1 MCGINRLR
9 VVPFRSRLL
18 INGMVNI
25 RFSVLLGALA
35 VSGLAGC
42 AQLDRGSDDEPPEL
56 ILPEGFRSEVL
67 YNPMKMDSSSWVS
80 LATDGKGGLFASD
93 QYGALY
99 HVSIPPIGSDPEET
113 EVTKLDLE
121 LGHAQGLLWAFN
133 SLYVVVNSEEGVS
146 GRSSGLYRVTDSD
159 GDAVLDSVHALTQFE
174 GWGEHG
180 PHGVVLGPDGAS
192 LYLVAGNHTELPET
206 YDPVVP
212 PVWQTD
218 QLLPSLRDP
227 RGHAADRQ
235 PPGGWVV
242 RTDSLASKLELIS
255 VGYRNAYDLAFS
267 ADGELFTF
275 DSDMEWDLGMPW
287 YRPIR
292 VLHVTSGSEFGWR
305 TGSGKWA
312 EYYPDN
318 LPAVAE
324 IGQGSP
330 TGVVSGKDAAFP
342 RKYRQGLFIFDWS
355 FGTIYHV
362 TLKAR
367 GGTYTGTVEEFLSG
381 VPLPVTD
388 GVIGDDGAL
397 YFATGGRR
405 LNSFLFRV
413 YHDPPIDAADGSVLP
428 LSSQQM
434 HRRSLE
440 ALHVEEQSTDALS
453 IAWPYL
459 NHGDRFVRYA
469 ARIAVEHQ
477 ALELWQSDALHEQ
490 HPIRRIHA
498 AVALARHADPSLGPR
513 ILQGLLSIN
522 AVQLSRD
529 QELDLLR
536 AIGLVIIRMGPPEG
550 ELRSELIDRLDRYY
564 PSRDEALNREYERLL
579 AVLQAP
585 GLVDQMM
592 SRLHELSE
600 TGPGQAFLISG
611 EVAERSEQYGEA
623 ITEMRANPPSPEE
636 IELVMNLRVQ
646 ESGWTIEQ
654 RKDYFRWFHEAMR
667 RSGGASYV
675 GFLEDIRSDAAELLT
690 EEEEEALAGLV
701 DASPPG
707 QSLADLP
714 KPEGPGRTWNRQELN
729 LMLNDALGEP
739 RDFNQ
744 GETMYAAAL
753 CGTCHRMGTVGGS
766 IGPDLTGIGSRFAR
780 HEILEAIDSPSDEIG
795 DQYEASVLTT
805 NDNAAIVG
813 RILREEDGMVFV
825 NQNPYD
831 PSQEIG
837 VDASEV
843 LSREVS
849 PVSTMPSR
857 LLDKLNE
864 DEVADLIAYLMSG
877 ADPEHKCFT
886 GEEGC
891 QTKDEDE

>member
-1 MCGINRLR
+1 MTDLR
-9 VVPFRSRLL
+9 FLL
-18 INGMVNI
+18 
-25 RFSVLLGALA
+25 LLGAL
-35 VSGLAGC
+35 VTLSLMGC
-42 AQLDRGSDDEPPEL
+42 TQFDRDSDDEPPEL
-56 ILPEGFRSEVL
+56 ILPDGFHSEVL
-67 YNPMKMDSSSWVS
+67 YNPMKVDSSSWVS

-99 HVSIPPIGSDPEET
+99 HVSLPPIGSDPEGT
-113 EVTKLDLE
+113 EVVKLDLE

-146 GRSSGLYRVTDSD
+146 GRSSGLYRITDSD
-159 GDAVLDSVHALTQFE
+159 GDAVLDSVHTLAQFE

-180 PHGVVLGPDGAS
+180 PHGIVLGPDGES

-206 YDPVVP
+206 YDSVVP

-362 TLKAR
+362 ALKAR
-367 GGTYTGTVEEFLSG
+367 GSTYTGTVEEFLSG

-413 YHDPPIDAADGSVLP
+413 YYDPPVVAVDGSV
-428 LSSQQM
+428 SQPSPQQV

-440 ALHVEEQSTDALS
+440 ALHVEEPRIEALS

-459 NHGDRFVRYA
+459 NHGDRSVRYA
-469 ARIAVEHQ
+469 ARVAVEHQ
-477 ALELWQSDALHEQ
+477 ALESWQSQALSEQ
-490 HPIRRIHA
+490 DPIRRIHA
-498 AVALARHADPSLGPR
+498 AIALARHADSSLGPR
-513 ILQGLLSIN
+513 IFQGLLSIN
-522 AVQLSRD
+522 PVELSRA

-536 AIGLVIIRMGPPEG
+536 AIGLVMIRMGPPEG
-550 ELRSELIDRLDRYY
+550 ELRGELIGRLDRYY
-564 PSRDEALNREYERLL
+564 PSRDEALNREYGRLL
-579 AVLQAP
+579 AALQAP
-585 GLVDQMM
+585 GLVDRMM
-592 SRLHELSE
+592 SRLHDLSE

-654 RKDYFRWFHEAMR
+654 RKDYFTWFHEAMR

-690 EEEEEALAGLV
+690 EEEVEALAGLV
-701 DASPPG
+701 DASPPN

-714 KPEGPGRTWNRQELN
+714 QPEGPGRTWNRQELN
-729 LMLNDALGEP
+729 EMLNDALGEP
-739 RDFNQ
+739 RDFSQ

-753 CGTCHRMGTVGGS
+753 CGICHRIGTAGGS
-766 IGPDLTGIGSRFAR
+766 IGPDLTGIGSRFSR
-780 HEILEAIDSPSDEIG
+780 YEILEAIDSPSDEIS
-795 DQYEASVLTT
+795 DQYEATILTT
-805 NDNAAIVG
+805 NDNATIVG

-831 PSQEIG
+831 PSQELGI
-837 VDASEV
+837 DESDV

-857 LLDKLNE
+857 LLDRLNE
-864 DEVADLIAYLMSG
+864 NEVADLIAYLLSG

>member
-1 MCGINRLR
+1 MINLR
-9 VVPFRSRLL
+9 FL
-18 INGMVNI
+18 
-25 RFSVLLGALA
+25 VLLGAL
-35 VSGLAGC
+35 VTLSLMGC
-42 AQLDRGSDDEPPEL
+42 TQFDRDSDDEPPEL
-56 ILPEGFRSEVL
+56 ILPDGFRSEVL
-67 YNPMKMDSSSWVS
+67 YNPMKVDSSSWVS

-99 HVSIPPIGSDPEET
+99 HVSLPPIGSDPEGT
-113 EVTKLDLE
+113 EVVKLDLE

-146 GRSSGLYRVTDSD
+146 GRSSGLYRITDSD
-159 GDAVLDSVHALTQFE
+159 GDAVLDSVHALAQFE

-180 PHGVVLGPDGAS
+180 PHGIVLGPDGES

-227 RGHAADRQ
+227 RGHAADRR

-255 VGYRNAYDLAFS
+255 VGFRNAYDLAFS

-362 TLKAR
+362 ALKAR
-367 GGTYTGTVEEFLSG
+367 GSTYTGTVEEFLSG

-413 YHDPPIDAADGSVLP
+413 YHGPSIATADGSI
-428 LSSQQM
+428 SQPSPQQV

-440 ALHVEEQSTDALS
+440 ALHVEEPRIEALS

-469 ARIAVEHQ
+469 ARVAVEHQ
-477 ALELWQSDALHEQ
+477 ALESWQSQALSEQ
-490 HPIRRIHA
+490 DPIRRIHA
-498 AVALARHADPSLGPR
+498 AIALARHADSSLGPR

-522 AVQLSRD
+522 PFELSRA

-550 ELRSELIDRLDRYY
+550 ELRGELIGRLDRYY

-579 AVLQAP
+579 AALQAP
-585 GLVDQMM
+585 GLVDRMM
-592 SRLHELSE
+592 SRLHDLSE

-654 RKDYFRWFHEAMR
+654 RKDYFTWFHEAMR

-690 EEEEEALAGLV
+690 EEEVEALAGLV
-701 DASPPG
+701 DASPPN

-714 KPEGPGRTWNRQELN
+714 QPEGPGRTWNRQELN
-729 LMLNDALGEP
+729 KMLNDALGEP
-739 RDFNQ
+739 RDFSQ

-753 CGTCHRMGTVGGS
+753 CGICHRMGTAGGS
-766 IGPDLTGIGSRFAR
+766 IGPDLTAIGSRFSR
-780 HEILEAIDSPSDEIG
+780 YEILEAIDSPSDEIS
-795 DQYEASVLTT
+795 DQYEATILTT
-805 NDNAAIVG
+805 NDNATIVG

-831 PSQEIG
+831 PSQELGI
-837 VDASEV
+837 DESDV

-857 LLDKLNE
+857 LLDRLNE
-864 DEVADLIAYLMSG
+864 NEVADLIAYLMSG

-891 QTKDEDE
+891 QTKDEEEDD